1 MNFSVLH
8 ISTSDSG
15 GAGLGMMR
23 LHQSLLEIGIDS
35 KVLVLYKETDVP
47 TVIQYTQSRR
57 FKGEKRLM
65 KYGLYR
71 RRYLSV
77 KKEYNKVL
85 NSHNVF
91 FTLPVSQFDVERH
104 PLVKSSDIIHLHW
117 IANFVNFTNFFK
129 ECQKPIIWTIR
140 DENPFLGGYHFRD
153 AIVPGDWELDNLEKK
168 LVDLKVGSI
177 SQNCNLTFV
186 SLSENMKKF
195 GKSFLWT
202 NKYEHYVIPNS
213 IDFNSFYPVDKTS
226 AKRIF
231 NLPDDKI
238 ILSFVSLFLNDKRKG
253 FEILINSLNK
263 IIDRSRYHL
272 LVAGKNDIEMNQTYE
287 NVTYVGEIKD
297 TKLLSI
303 FFSASDYYVNPSF
316 AESFGKTTTEALACG
331 IPVVS
336 FPNYGSLDIIN
347 ENNGILTKNFTEE
360 ALIEGIEIIQNITF
374 NQETIIN
381 DLVQRYSPE
390 KIANDYLTLYK
401 RRLIK

>member
-35 KVLVLYKETDVP
+35 KVLVFYKESDQSS
-47 TVIQYTQSRR
+47 VIQYAQPRR

-71 RRYLSV
+71 RSYLSI
-77 KKEYNKVL
+77 KKEYDKVL

-91 FTLPVSQFDVERH
+91 YTLPVSQFDVERH

-129 ECQKPIIWTIR
+129 ECLKPIIWTVR
-140 DENPFLGGYHFRD
+140 DENPFLGGYHFRN
-153 AIVPGDWELDNLEKK
+153 AIISGDRELDNFEKK
-168 LVDLKVGSI
+168 LVDLKVESI
-177 SQNCNLTFV
+177 SKNRNLTFV
-186 SLSENMKKF
+186 SLSESMKKF

-202 NKYEHYVIPNS
+202 NKYEHCVIPNS
-213 IDFNSFYPVDKTS
+213 VNFKNFFPVDKNC

-253 FEILINSLNK
+253 LTELMTAFEKLNHK
-263 IIDRSRYHL
+263 SKFHL
-272 LVAGKNDIEMNQTYE
+272 LIAGKNDNICIPTSE

-303 FFSASDYYVNPSF
+303 FLSASDYYVNPSF

-331 IPVVS
+331 VPVVS

-347 ENNGILTKNFTEE
+347 EQNGLITKDFTVE
-360 ALIEGIEIIQNITF
+360 ALIEGIEKIQKKTF
-374 NQETIIN
+374 NQQTIIN
-381 DLVQRYSPE
+381 DLFQRYSPE
-390 KIANDYLTLYK
+390 KIAKDYLTLYNSK
-401 RRLIK
+401 LIQ